1 MLKKRE
7 YDSKALQVVE
17 KLIEPVADADEL
29 LASVSRKIPKCS
41 TNPYR
46 VD

>member
-29 LASVSRKIPKCS
+29 LASVSRKIPM
-41 TNPYR
+41 NR
-46 VD
+46 M